1 MPMSGAGAARHPS
14 ELPPRPEPPLPGECC
29 GRGCENCVWVYYERA
44 LQRWEE
50 RVAALAAEGDRDS
63 AGCD

>member
-1 MPMSGAGAARHPS
+1 
-14 ELPPRPEPPLPGECC
+14 
-29 GRGCENCVWVYYERA
+29 VYYERA

-63 AGCD
+63 AGRE